1 MLVKVIVLT
10 TFSVSMVTFSM
21 QNHQLKLVTDIDVA
35 ANCLRASSA

>member
-1 MLVKVIVLT
+1 MLVKVIVL

-21 QNHQLKLVTDIDVA
+21 QNHQLKLVTDIDIA